1 MGWDTLS
8 WSGYLLFVCP
18 SCVSIF
24 WECWLRVSTH
34 IKVLYV
40 ELQKMSIYAK
50 YQRALCKNEYSE
62 YLLDCIKEH
71 LGGQIE
77 IDDTFNCPGDGECFT
92 NIPGTYVFYRDKR
105 CTQNCILKKCP
116 NHVLCKSLVPQT
128 VLDDYFGLCYS
139 CSLSYKPCD
148 IGKGVLKTFDD
159 AACAGCRTRGTCI
172 EQAFCEHNLCISCFE
187 LTHYKPGNGECP
199 VCGISA
205 RKVIK

>member
-1 MGWDTLS
+1 MWN
-8 WSGYLLFVCP
+8 Y
-18 SCVSIF
+18 
-24 WECWLRVSTH
+24 
-34 IKVLYV
+34 KA
-40 ELQKMSIYAK
+40 MSIYAK

-116 NHVLCKSLVPQT
+116 NHILCKSLVPQT
-128 VLDDYFGLCYS
+128 ILDDYFGLCYS

-159 AACAGCRTRGTCI
+159 TVCSSCRTRGTCI
-172 EQAFCEHNLCISCFE
+172 EQAFCDDNLCVSCFE